1 MYYDIIKS
9 SKIKKDWRG
18 CKVSYINGAYGYVP
32 PPQYQGQ
39 YAGYQ
44 PQSQFQGYGG
54 QQMGYMNQ
62 QQPAQQQRFVC
73 RPVTNFEEA
82 NASPVEFDGT
92 MSVFVDLAHS
102 RIYTKQMLLDGSSD
116 LRTYKLDETKQNSNA
131 QSEQNKYVLQSDFEN
146 VINNITQQIGVL
158 MGGMKNVGTDGN
170 EHAEE
175 ASNVSQGGANGA
187 R

>member
-1 MYYDIIKS
+1 MSYLNGVY
-9 SKIKKDWRG
+9 G
-18 CKVSYINGAYGYVP
+18 HVS

-92 MSVFVDLAHS
+92 MSVFVDLAHN

-116 LRTYKLDETKQNSNA
+116 LRTYKLDETKQNSNV
-131 QSEQNKYVLQSDFEN
+131 QSELNKYVLLSDFNVIINELTKQIEQLKGGCANVESANATNNVEN
-146 VINNITQQIGVL
+146 VT
-158 MGGMKNVGTDGN
+158 
-170 EHAEE
+170 E
-175 ASNVSQGGANGA
+175 
-187 R
+187 